1 MIIPPAAGAGAVQ
14 AGVPTG
20 TNTGDSP
27 ATRGMNPSTPLRAG
41 PPMPRKAGVTARV
54 RAAGVG
60 GTRVQVAVA
69 GAAPP
74 NPPKAGPLTPPK
86 GANASGR

>member
-1 MIIPPAAGAGAVQ
+1 MIIPPAAGVGAVR
-14 AGVPTG
+14 AGVPTV

-27 ATRGMNPSTPLRAG
+27 AIRGMSPSTPLRAG
-41 PPMPRKAGVTARV
+41 VTARV
-54 RAAGVG
+54 RVAGVA
-60 GTRVQVAVA
+60 GTRVQAAVA

-74 NPPKAGPLTPPK
+74 NPPRAGPLTPPK